1 MIDCLFCRIQQPG
14 YEKEIVDENEFFIAT
29 RDSYPVTPLHTLIIP
44 RRHFASYFEMNED
57 EQATVFDILKSQKNQ
72 IQEIDPTVT
81 GFNVG
86 CNDGTDAG
94 QSIFHLHFHLIP
106 RRQGDIE
113 NPQGGVRGVIPAKQ
127 KYVRKK
133 K

>member
-44 RRHFASYFEMNED
+44 RRHFASYFEMNKD
-57 EQATVFDILKSQKNQ
+57 EQATVFDILKSQRNQ

-113 NPQGGVRGVIPAKQ
+113 NPQGGVRGVIPTKQ

-133 K
+133 D

>member
-1 MIDCLFCRIQQPG
+1 
-14 YEKEIVDENEFFIAT
+14 
-29 RDSYPVTPLHTLIIP
+29 
-44 RRHFASYFEMNED
+44 MNED

-86 CNDGTDAG
+86 CNDGMDAG

-133 K
+133 D